1 MRATSELNYQIIRF
15 SAFACVTLVSSDVA
29 FNNFFSHLWIHESR
43 DETTI
48 LAVLIQRLV
57 SVVEVSV
64 GHWV

>member
-48 LAVLIQRLV
+48 FAVLTP
-57 SVVEVSV
+57 
-64 GHWV
+64 